1 MNDRAPGGPR
11 GTSAIGFFAAL
22 CACSAQGAA
31 FESVA
36 TLPDAGKHP
45 PGVSVDPA
53 GELPARTQRART
65 SLGVIV
71 LGAPTDPATLRTAVR
86 AYFRAILEESPGEL
100 DALLATRATV
110 TTRSRQVPAREYFLS
125 RFARHEYG
133 WLRGS
138 VLYRDEDLEITEPEP
153 SESRERAARA
163 GLDPEAAQRV
173 VRIPVS
179 PTAQGQKRVFGDDV
193 VLRLVARGSGWSV
206 LEIVEDF

>member
-1 MNDRAPGGPR
+1 M
-11 GTSAIGFFAAL
+11 
-22 CACSAQGAA
+22 
-31 FESVA
+31 A

-100 DALLATRATV
+100 EALLAPRAAV

-133 WLRGS
+133 ALRGS
-138 VLYRDEDLEITEPEP
+138 VLYRDEDIEITEPEP
-153 SESRERAARA
+153 SERRERAARA

-179 PTAQGQKRVFGDDV
+179 AAAQGQKRVFGDDV